1 LTERH
6 SMLTSLQYVVNSV
19 ESRNYSV

>member
-1 LTERH
+1 
-6 SMLTSLQYVVNSV
+6 MLTSLQYVVNSV